1 MLLKKKTNNKKIK
14 KVFTNK
20 NITKKIIKIIK
31 KLKKKYLMEI
41 YSGNNYILKNIKK
54 YFKIFKIISI
64 EADKLI
70 KNKYDLWKIIKKNS
84 NKIKNIK
91 KKKYNLILLNPPYI
105 KYKNLN
111 LKKIK
116 KQPIK
121 SLTDFENKNII
132 KKIFKIIKKLL
143 KKKSKVIIENNF
155 FKKWKK

>member
-70 KNKYDLWKIIKKNS
+70 KNKYDL
-84 NKIKNIK
+84 
-91 KKKYNLILLNPPYI
+91 
-105 KYKNLN
+105 
-111 LKKIK
+111 
-116 KQPIK
+116 
-121 SLTDFENKNII
+121 
-132 KKIFKIIKKLL
+132 
-143 KKKSKVIIENNF
+143 
-155 FKKWKK
+155 